1 MLVHTEK
8 AKRIFDEIKSD
19 FIYVETGPE
28 AIIDGAKEIQE
39 SVAPNEKRAVFFQDA
54 AQMDG
59 VQLFEK
65 YFPETFRVKMEHF
78 VRMTCYQLGIYAV
91 AKKLYVRMTHKY

>member
-19 FIYVETGPE
+19 FVYVETGPE
-28 AIIDGAKEIQE
+28 AIIDSAKEMQE
-39 SVAPNEKRAVFFQDA
+39 SVAPNEKRTAFFQDA

-65 YFPETFRVKMEHF
+65 YFPETFRVKTEHF
-78 VRMTCYQLGIYAV
+78 VRMTCYRLGIYAA
-91 AKKLYVRMTHKY
+91 AKRLYVRVTHKY